1 MLKNWINTFFYHIRN
16 NKLFS
21 ILNILGL
28 SIGMATLIFAILF
41 WNDEHS
47 YNQWNPEKG
56 KIYSVLNDI
65 GEGNIW
71 TTNAATTGPML
82 KAISSDLDSYCY
94 FYAEYAKDVISYNG
108 KKEVLNKIFTA
119 QSNFFSFFP
128 YKFIHGN
135 GKTAIQDRSSIA
147 LSEETA
153 ERLFGTENPMGK
165 LVRYDGQVF
174 TVRGVYQLSEK
185 SSVMPEA
192 VTTVIDDDLKRTKDE
207 WSYHYGLVLKIKNP
221 NATAAIIK
229 NMDNL
234 FFENVTK
241 AQAKSEGLSIEE
253 FTKKYGNPVKT
264 SLLPMPEAKLYNGN
278 QPFSEPT
285 GNLQYLLILMGLSI
299 LILLLSIVNYI
310 NLATA
315 NAIKRAKEI
324 GVRKITGATKGQ
336 IIMQFVFE
344 TALITIFSAL
354 LALVLVEI
362 LLPYYNSFLNKDLV
376 LVGAQFFIQL
386 IIITLLVILV
396 SGVLPAIYVSNFEVL
411 KVLKGNF
418 SRSKKGIWLRN
429 GMLVLQFA
437 IAAFFIIGSFIVYK
451 QVNFMAEKDLGF
463 KGTQVLDITFKPKK
477 EKSQFE
483 RYKLIKQEA
492 SKIKGVEA
500 VSTALFAMGSQENS
514 WSSASYQN
522 RKPFLIQEMAMDLDM
537 LDMLD
542 IKLLKGRK
550 LNPAISSDTISSVLI
565 NEETA
570 KLIGEKD
577 VLNKTILWRD
587 QKLKIVGVVKN
598 FNYFGLE
605 SRIGPMVLFYVTKID
620 GVQDDIRH
628 VFIKVKPDDIPE
640 TIARINKFWT
650 QKVDSEYPFEY
661 NFVDKNYARNFKK
674 YENQRN
680 LFALLNI
687 IVILIAVFGL
697 FALASFSME
706 RRLREIAIRKTLG
719 AETNVLLKDLSKQYV
734 VFCVIGFLIG
744 ILPAYLLL
752 QKWLENFAFRI
763 DIPVLPFLIA
773 FVSLLFLTLTIV
785 LAKAYQVT
793 KVEVLRYLKYE

>member
-1 MLKNWINTFFYHIRN
+1 
-16 NKLFS
+16 
-21 ILNILGL
+21 
-28 SIGMATLIFAILF
+28 MATLIFAILF
-41 WNDEHS
+41 WNEEHS
-47 YNQWNPEKG
+47 YDQWNPEKD

-65 GEGNIW
+65 GNHNIW
-71 TTNAATTGPML
+71 TSNAAPLGPLL
-82 KAISSDLDSYCY
+82 KATSSDVESYCY
-94 FYAEYAKDVISYNG
+94 FYSTYEKDVIAYKE
-108 KKEVLNKIFTA
+108 KKEVLNNIFTA

-135 GKTAIQDRSSIA
+135 SKTAIQDRSSIA
-147 LSEETA
+147 LSEDTA

-165 LVRYDGQVF
+165 LIRYNGQVF
-174 TVRGVYQLSEK
+174 TVRGVYNLSEK
-185 SSVMPEA
+185 SSVMPDA
-192 VTTVIDDDLKRTKDE
+192 VTTVIDDDIERTKDQ

-221 NATAAIIK
+221 NATEAVIK
-229 NMDNL
+229 SMDNL
-234 FFENVTK
+234 FFENCTK
-241 AQAKSEGLSIEE
+241 VQAKQEGLTIEE
-253 FTKKYGNPVKT
+253 FEKKYPDPVKT
-264 SLLPMPEAKLYNGN
+264 SLLPLPKAKLYHGS
-278 QPFSEPT
+278 QPFAEPN

-336 IIMQFVFE
+336 IVSQFVFE
-344 TALITIFSAL
+344 TALITVFSAL
-354 LALVLVEI
+354 LALVLVEV

-376 LVGAQFFIQL
+376 LVGAQFYIQL
-386 IIITLLVILV
+386 LIITFVVIVV

-437 IAAFFIIGSFIVYK
+437 IAAFFIIGSFIVYQ
-451 QVNFMAEKDLGF
+451 QVNFMASKDLGF

-477 EKSQFE
+477 EKTQYQ

-492 SKIKGVEA
+492 LKIKGVEA
-500 VSTALFAMGSQENS
+500 VSTALFAFGSQENS

-522 RKPFLIQEMAMDLDM
+522 NKQFTIQEMAMDLDM
-537 LDMLD
+537 LNILD
-542 IKLLKGRK
+542 IKILKGRN
-550 LNPAISSDTISSVLI
+550 LNPAISSDTISSVLL
-565 NEETA
+565 NETAA
-570 KLIGEKD
+570 KLIPEKD
-577 VLNKTILWRD
+577 LLNKTIFWRD
-587 QKLKIVGVVKN
+587 EKVKIVGIVKN

-605 SRIGPMVLFYVTKID
+605 SRISPMIFFYVTKIS

-628 VFIKVKPDDIPE
+628 IFIKVKSDDISE
-640 TIARINKFWT
+640 TIAGINKFWVE
-650 QKVDSEYPFEY
+650 KVDSEYPFEY
-661 NFVDKNYARNFKK
+661 DFVDKNYARNLKK

-687 IVILIAVFGL
+687 IVILIAIFGL

-719 AETNVLLKDLSKQYV
+719 AETNILLKELSKQYV
-734 VFCVIGFLIG
+734 LFCVIGFLIG
-744 ILPAYLLL
+744 IIPAYFLL

-763 DIPVLPFLIA
+763 DIPVLPFIIA
-773 FVSLLFLTLTIV
+773 FVSLLLLTLTIV

>member
-1 MLKNWINTFFYHIRN
+1 MLKNWINTFFYHIKN

-21 ILNILGL
+21 ILNVLGL

-41 WNDEHS
+41 WNDEHA
-47 YNQWNPEKG
+47 YNQWNPEKD

-65 GEGNIW
+65 GQNNVW
-71 TTNAATTGPML
+71 TSNAATTGPML
-82 KAISSDLDSYCY
+82 KAISPDLDSYCY

-147 LSEETA
+147 LSDETA

-207 WSYHYGLVLKIKNP
+207 WSYHYGLILKIKNP
-221 NATAAIIK
+221 NATDAIIK
-229 NMDNL
+229 NMDKL
-234 FFENVTK
+234 FFENCTK
-241 AQAKSEGLSIEE
+241 AQAKQEGLTIDE
-253 FTKKYGNPVKT
+253 FLKKYGDPVKT
-264 SLLPMPEAKLYNGN
+264 SLLPLPEAKLYSGSS
-278 QPFSEPT
+278 PFSEPN
-285 GNLQYLLILMGLSI
+285 GNLQYLQILMGLSI

-336 IIMQFVFE
+336 IIIQFVFE
-344 TALITIFSAL
+344 TALITVFSAL
-354 LALVLVEI
+354 LALVMVEI
-362 LLPYYNSFLNKDLV
+362 LLPYYNSFLTKNLV
-376 LVGAQFFIQL
+376 LVGSQFYIQL
-386 IIITLLVILV
+386 LIITLLVILV

-463 KGTQVLDITFKPKK
+463 KGKQVLDITFKPKK
-477 EKSQFE
+477 GKTQFD
-483 RYKLIKQEA
+483 RYKVIKQEA
-492 SKIKGVEA
+492 LKIKGVEA

-522 RKPFLIQEMAMDLDM
+522 NKPFIIQEMAMDLDM
-537 LDMLD
+537 LDILD

-550 LNPAISSDTISSVLI
+550 LNPAISSDTISSVLL
-565 NEETA
+565 NEQAA

-577 VLNKTILWRD
+577 ILNKTILWRD
-587 QKLKIVGVVKN
+587 EKVKVVGVVKN

-605 SRIGPMVLFYVTKID
+605 SQISPMVFFYATKIN
-620 GVQDDIRH
+620 GVKDDIRH
-628 VFIKVKPDDIPE
+628 IFIKVKPDNISE
-640 TIARINKFWT
+640 TIAGINKFWV

-719 AETNVLLKDLSKQYV
+719 AETNILLKDLSKQYV
-734 VFCVIGFLIG
+734 IFCVIGFLIG

-763 DIPVLPFLIA
+763 DIPVLPFIIA
-773 FVSLLFLTLTIV
+773 FASLLFLTLTIV

-793 KVEVLRYLKYE
+793 KVEILRYLKYE

>member
-1 MLKNWINTFFYHIRN
+1 MLKNWINTFFYHIKN

-47 YNQWNPEKG
+47 YNQWNPEKD

>member
-1 MLKNWINTFFYHIRN
+1 
-16 NKLFS
+16 
-21 ILNILGL
+21 
-28 SIGMATLIFAILF
+28 MATLIFAILF

-47 YNQWNPEKG
+47 YDQWNPEKD

-82 KAISSDLDSYCY
+82 KAVSSDLESYCY
-94 FYAEYAKDVISYNG
+94 FYAEYAKDVISYNN

-135 GKTAIQDRSSIA
+135 AKTAIQDRNSIA

-221 NATAAIIK
+221 NATDAIIK

-264 SLLPMPEAKLYNGN
+264 SLLPLSEAKLYSGN
-278 QPFSEPT
+278 QPFSEPI

-376 LVGAQFFIQL
+376 LIGAQFFIQL
-386 IIITLLVILV
+386 IIITSLVILV

-522 RKPFLIQEMAMDLDM
+522 KKPFLIQEMAMDLDM

-577 VLNKTILWRD
+577 VLNKNILWRD

-744 ILPAYLLL
+744 IFPAYLLL

-763 DIPVLPFLIA
+763 DIPVLPFIIA

>member
-1 MLKNWINTFFYHIRN
+1 MLRNWINTFFYHIKN

-47 YNQWNPEKG
+47 YDQWNPEKD

-65 GEGNIW
+65 GGNNIW

-82 KAISSDLDSYCY
+82 KAVSSDLESYCY
-94 FYAEYAKDVISYNG
+94 FYTEYAKDVISYNG

-192 VTTVIDDDLKRTKDE
+192 VTTVIDDDLKKTKDE

-221 NATAAIIK
+221 NATGAIIK
-229 NMDNL
+229 NMDQL
-234 FFENVTK
+234 FFENCTK
-241 AQAKSEGLSIEE
+241 AQAKQEGLTIDE
-253 FTKKYGNPVKT
+253 FLKKYGDPVKT
-264 SLLPMPEAKLYNGN
+264 SLLPLPKAKLYNGS
-278 QPFSEPT
+278 QPFSEPN
-285 GNLQYLLILMGLSI
+285 GNLQYLQILMGLSL

-324 GVRKITGATKGQ
+324 GVRKITGATKGE

-376 LVGAQFFIQL
+376 LVGAQFYIQL
-386 IIITLLVILV
+386 LLITLIVILV

-463 KGTQVLDITFKPKK
+463 KGTQVLDITYKPKK
-477 EKSQFE
+477 GKSQFE
-483 RYKLIKQEA
+483 RYKVIKQEA

-522 RKPFLIQEMAMDLDM
+522 NKPFIIQEMAMDLDM
-537 LDMLD
+537 LDILD
-542 IKLLKGRK
+542 IKVLKGRK
-550 LNPAISSDTISSVLI
+550 LNPAISSDTISSVLL
-565 NEETA
+565 NERAA

-577 VLNKTILWRD
+577 VLNKIILWREE
-587 QKLKIVGVVKN
+587 KVKVVGVVKN

-605 SRIGPMVLFYVTKID
+605 SEISPMVFFYVTKIN

-628 VFIKVKPDDIPE
+628 IFIKVKPDNISE
-640 TIARINKFWT
+640 TIAGINKFWT

-719 AETNVLLKDLSKQYV
+719 AETNILLKELSKQYV
-734 VFCVIGFLIG
+734 IFCVIGFLIG
-744 ILPAYLLL
+744 IIPAYLLL

-763 DIPVLPFLIA
+763 DIPVLPFIIA
-773 FVSLLFLTLTIV
+773 FASLLFLTLTIV